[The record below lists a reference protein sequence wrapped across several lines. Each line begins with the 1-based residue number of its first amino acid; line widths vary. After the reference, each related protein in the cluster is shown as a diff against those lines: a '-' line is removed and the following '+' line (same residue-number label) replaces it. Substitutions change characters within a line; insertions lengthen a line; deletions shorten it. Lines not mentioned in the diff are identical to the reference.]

1 MILNLNPL
9 KLKPFERFE
18 PFIYFMEDLF
28 IKETPTTPEVT
39 FSIEEGTFEI
49 KGVSIPEDTEDFY
62 SPLLTHIENFLK
74 EHNPPKVTLALKLI
88 YVNTSTSG
96 MIGKIIKLLENTATS
111 EQEILVQWFYET
123 EDEDMKDLGEDFH
136 SFSTLKFEMIPCE
149 EIS

>member
-1 MILNLNPL
+1 
-9 KLKPFERFE
+9 
-18 PFIYFMEDLF
+18 MENLF
-28 IKETPTTPEVT
+28 IKETPTTPEVA
-39 FSIEEGTFEI
+39 FKVEDGIFEI

-62 SPLLTHIENFLK
+62 NPLLYHIEEFLTK
-74 EHNPPKVTLALKLI
+74 HNPTKVTLALKLI

-96 MIGKIIKLLENTATS
+96 MIGKIIKLLENTAS
-111 EQEILVQWFYET
+111 LEQEIIVQWFYET

>member
-1 MILNLNPL
+1 
-9 KLKPFERFE
+9 
-18 PFIYFMEDLF
+18 MEDLF

-39 FSIEEGTFEI
+39 FKVENGIFEI

-62 SPLLTHIENFLK
+62 NPLLEHIEQFLK
-74 EHNPPKVTLALKLI
+74 EQHPEKVVLALKLI

-96 MIGKIIKLLENTATS
+96 MIGKIIKLIENTATP
-111 EQEILVQWFYET
+111 EQEIIVQWFYET